1 MASSLFLA
9 SCGSTKVEE
18 TKEPAKEPE
27 AVVEEKSEPVK
38 TSSQDYSESNKK
50 LLEEVEKA
58 RLNAIKA
65 GADVYWKKA
74 KVFYGSYEEVARA
87 MLKEAEKARAN
98 AIEAGADSYFPEEFA
113 SSDNKKSTIES
124 EFASNPKVDYS
135 DRLSELIVE
144 YEALEENAR
153 NRSKEIFDSNTILL
167 AEVENTRADAV
178 KAGAETYWKNT
189 TLVYATP
196 NGKEN
201 VSFSN
206 TEEKRNS
213 VKESFAESPK
223 KDYSSDLK
231 DLIEKYRLLRK
242 ASETQALIDKMET
255 TRETAID
262 AGAEYYF
269 ESALAK
275 ADVKRDAV
283 KSEFDS
289 EPKGD
294 YNVRL
299 NALIAEYEAMGG
311 NAQAAVKNIPAR
323 NKSLFASVEKAREK
337 AVNAGAEYYLNNAK
351 VSFVSNLGKGESE
364 YISLT
369 NTDERKDA
377 AAQTMKDEP
386 TVDQTKVLRDLISR
400 YETLEKATYT
410 QMKFS
415 KAEEARAD
423 AIDAKADTYVPDMLA
438 TADTHRDEI
447 RVEFDKNSTGDYADN
462 LNSLI
467 SEYKAAEAKARDLQE
482 REVLSKEG
490 SYISFPGT
498 DVKSDIVQESF
509 GDLSSTDYSEQL
521 NDLIERYK
529 VLEKAS
535 YTQAMLDNVEN
546 ARTKAVAAGAEAYF
560 PEILSSFDSRRD
572 ATKVNFKSNPR
583 GNYTRVLSE
592 LVVKY
597 ESLERASQARIL
609 KNKADAMDPAD
620 ISETAMKNADS
631 ELAKYVSLS
640 SAADGKSLSAQADK
654 AYASYDEV
662 VKAGYAVMVVRERKA
677 AVDAKKKAES
687 EKAQV
692 NKFTKDAYKAATEVY
707 KKADVNFKL
716 KKNEDAY
723 NEYKV
728 AKESYLEQYK
738 TVKKAKGEAVD
749 AQEKSQK
756 SKRDAE
762 SFAAAADATNPLTEK
777 VAGIEDE
784 ETTLLKK
791 DTFANPE
798 DSVINVDS
806 AEVDQIAADALAEQ
820 AKLEAQAAQ
829 AAALEKAASEKAAA
843 EAKAAAE
850 VRAAE
855 AKAAA
860 EMRAAEAKA
869 KAEAEKAKA
878 STIDAK

>member
-1 MASSLFLA
+1 MASSIFFA
-9 SCGSTKVEE
+9 SCGSTQVEE
-18 TKEPAKEPE
+18 TTEPAKET
-27 AVVEEKSEPVK
+27 VVEEKTEPAKPVS
-38 TSSQDYSESNKK
+38 TSSHDYSESNKK

-74 KVFYGSYEEVARA
+74 KVFYGTFEEVARA

-98 AIEAGADSYFPEEFA
+98 AIEAGADGYFPEEFA

-144 YEALEENAR
+144 YETLESNAR
-153 NRSKEIFDSNTILL
+153 NRAREIFDSNTILL
-167 AEVENTRADAV
+167 AEVENARADAV
-178 KAGAETYWKNT
+178 KAGADNYWKNT
-189 TLVYATP
+189 TVVYSTTS
-196 NGKEN
+196 GKDN
-201 VSFSN
+201 VSFTN
-206 TEEKRNS
+206 TEEKRDN
-213 VKESFAESPK
+213 VKSAFAEKPK
-223 KDYSSDLK
+223 KDYSVELK
-231 DLIEKYRLLRK
+231 DLVERYSLLRK

-255 TRETAID
+255 ARESAID

-269 ESALAK
+269 EAALAK

-283 KSEFDS
+283 KSEFGA

-299 NALIAEYEAMGG
+299 NALVAEYEAMGG

-377 AAQTMKDEP
+377 AAQTMKEEP
-386 TVDQTKVLRDLISR
+386 NVDQTKVLRDLVSR

-415 KAEEARAD
+415 KAESARAD
-423 AIDAKADTYVPDMLA
+423 AIDAKAETYVPELLA
-438 TADTHRDEI
+438 TADGHRDEA
-447 RVEFDKNSTGDYADN
+447 RAEFDKNSTGDYSDN
-462 LNSLI
+462 LNALI
-467 SEYKAAEAKARDLQE
+467 SEYKAVEAKARDLQE

-498 DVKSDIVQESF
+498 DVKSDIVQDSF
-509 GDLSSTDYSEQL
+509 GDLSSTDYTEQL
-521 NDLIERYK
+521 TDLIERYK
-529 VLEKAS
+529 LLEKAS

-546 ARTKAVAAGAEAYF
+546 ARAKAVAAGADSYF
-560 PEILSSFDSRRD
+560 PEILASFDARRD
-572 ATKVNFKSNPR
+572 STRVNFKSNPR
-583 GNYTRVLSE
+583 GNYTRILSE

-597 ESLERASQARIL
+597 ESLEKASQANLL
-609 KNKADAMDPAD
+609 KKKAYAMDPAD
-620 ISETAMKNADS
+620 ISEAALKNADS

-640 SAADGKSLSAQADK
+640 TAADGKALTAQADK
-654 AYASYDEV
+654 AYDAYDEV

-677 AVDAKKKAES
+677 AVDAKKKSES

-692 NKFTKDAYKAATEVY
+692 NKFTKDAYKTATEVY

-723 NEYKV
+723 NEYKA
-728 AKESYLEQYK
+728 AKDSYLEQYA
-738 TVKKAKGEAVD
+738 TVKKAKGQAVD

-756 SKRDAE
+756 SKQDAE

-777 VAGIEDE
+777 VSGIEDE
-784 ETTLLKK
+784 DTTLLKK

-798 DSVINVDS
+798 ESVINVDS
-806 AEVDQIAADALAEQ
+806 AEVDKLAADALAEK

-843 EAKAAAE
+843 EAKAEAD

-860 EMRAAEAKA
+860 ELKAAEAKA
-869 KAEAEKAKA
+869 AAEKAQ

>member
-1 MASSLFLA
+1 M
-9 SCGSTKVEE
+9 
-18 TKEPAKEPE
+18 
-27 AVVEEKSEPVK
+27 
-38 TSSQDYSESNKK
+38 
-50 LLEEVEKA
+50 
-58 RLNAIKA
+58 
-65 GADVYWKKA
+65 
-74 KVFYGSYEEVARA
+74 
-87 MLKEAEKARAN
+87 
-98 AIEAGADSYFPEEFA
+98 
-113 SSDNKKSTIES
+113 
-124 EFASNPKVDYS
+124 
-135 DRLSELIVE
+135 
-144 YEALEENAR
+144 
-153 NRSKEIFDSNTILL
+153 
-167 AEVENTRADAV
+167 
-178 KAGAETYWKNT
+178 
-189 TLVYATP
+189 
-196 NGKEN
+196 
-201 VSFSN
+201 
-206 TEEKRNS
+206 
-213 VKESFAESPK
+213 
-223 KDYSSDLK
+223 
-231 DLIEKYRLLRK
+231 
-242 ASETQALIDKMET
+242 
-255 TRETAID
+255 
-262 AGAEYYF
+262 
-269 ESALAK
+269 
-275 ADVKRDAV
+275 
-283 KSEFDS
+283 
-289 EPKGD
+289 
-294 YNVRL
+294 
-299 NALIAEYEAMGG
+299 
-311 NAQAAVKNIPAR
+311 
-323 NKSLFASVEKAREK
+323 
-337 AVNAGAEYYLNNAK
+337 
-351 VSFVSNLGKGESE
+351 GKGESE

-640 SAADGKSLSAQADK
+640 SAADGKALSAQADK

-692 NKFTKDAYKAATEVY
+692 NKFTKDAYKA
-707 KKADVNFKL
+707 
-716 KKNEDAY
+716 
-723 NEYKV
+723 

>member
-18 TKEPAKEPE
+18 TTEPAKEPE

-323 NKSLFASVEKAREK
+323 NKSLFASV
-337 AVNAGAEYYLNNAK
+337 
-351 VSFVSNLGKGESE
+351 
-364 YISLT
+364 
-369 NTDERKDA
+369 
-377 AAQTMKDEP
+377 
-386 TVDQTKVLRDLISR
+386 
-400 YETLEKATYT
+400 
-410 QMKFS
+410 
-415 KAEEARAD
+415 
-423 AIDAKADTYVPDMLA
+423 
-438 TADTHRDEI
+438 
-447 RVEFDKNSTGDYADN
+447 
-462 LNSLI
+462 
-467 SEYKAAEAKARDLQE
+467 
-482 REVLSKEG
+482 
-490 SYISFPGT
+490 
-498 DVKSDIVQESF
+498 
-509 GDLSSTDYSEQL
+509 
-521 NDLIERYK
+521 
-529 VLEKAS
+529 
-535 YTQAMLDNVEN
+535 
-546 ARTKAVAAGAEAYF
+546 
-560 PEILSSFDSRRD
+560 
-572 ATKVNFKSNPR
+572 
-583 GNYTRVLSE
+583 
-592 LVVKY
+592 
-597 ESLERASQARIL
+597 
-609 KNKADAMDPAD
+609 
-620 ISETAMKNADS
+620 
-631 ELAKYVSLS
+631 
-640 SAADGKSLSAQADK
+640 
-654 AYASYDEV
+654 
-662 VKAGYAVMVVRERKA
+662 
-677 AVDAKKKAES
+677 
-687 EKAQV
+687 
-692 NKFTKDAYKAATEVY
+692 
-707 KKADVNFKL
+707 
-716 KKNEDAY
+716 
-723 NEYKV
+723 
-728 AKESYLEQYK
+728 
-738 TVKKAKGEAVD
+738 
-749 AQEKSQK
+749 
-756 SKRDAE
+756 
-762 SFAAAADATNPLTEK
+762 
-777 VAGIEDE
+777 
-784 ETTLLKK
+784 
-791 DTFANPE
+791 
-798 DSVINVDS
+798 
-806 AEVDQIAADALAEQ
+806 
-820 AKLEAQAAQ
+820 
-829 AAALEKAASEKAAA
+829 
-843 EAKAAAE
+843 
-850 VRAAE
+850 
-855 AKAAA
+855 
-860 EMRAAEAKA
+860 
-869 KAEAEKAKA
+869 
-878 STIDAK
+878 